1 MQQIQRTWR
10 VSLLVMGVM
19 LAGVIA
25 LRPAGA
31 AKPDGVTSPGAAQ
44 SLFNGKDLGGWE
56 GQEGIW
62 SVEDGAITGRSSAEK
77 PLKQNTFL
85 VWKGGTVRDFE
96 LRLKFRITGGNSG
109 IQYRSKD
116 LGEHVVSGYQAD
128 IVHEGPY
135 SGILYEEKGRGILAN
150 RGQKVV
156 IPAGGKPKVV
166 GSLGDAKELGASV
179 KPEEWNE
186 YVITARGNHLTHAIN
201 GVKMVDAVD
210 EDAEKRSA
218 EGVLAL
224 QVHTGPPMTVQFKDI
239 QLTELPAE
247 PKPTAR

>member
-1 MQQIQRTWR
+1 MQQIQRNA
-10 VSLLVMGVM
+10 LLII
-19 LAGVIA
+19 LAA
-25 LRPAGA
+25 LVVFAGQSRSTGA
-31 AKPDGVTSPGAAQ
+31 ADSAGSGEAR
-44 SLFNGKDLGGWE
+44 SLFNGQDLSGWE

-62 SVEDGAITGRSSAEK
+62 SVEDGAITGRSIADK

-85 VWKGGTVRDFE
+85 VWKDGKVGDFE

-116 LGEHVVSGYQAD
+116 LGEHAISGYQAD

-156 IPAGGKPKVV
+156 IPAGKKPKVV
-166 GSLGDAKELGASV
+166 GSLGDAKELGGAV
-179 KPEEWNE
+179 KPGEWNE
-186 YVITARGNHLTHAIN
+186 YLITARGNHLVHAIN
-201 GVKMVDAVD
+201 GVKMIDAVD
-210 EDAEKRSA
+210 EDTDKGAA

-239 QLTELPAE
+239 ELRALPAE